1 MHILP
6 AIDLKHGK
14 CVRLRQGA
22 KDSATVYGD
31 DPRAMALRW
40 RDEGATILHL
50 VNLDGAFDDADAE
63 NLRAAEQIVTALDI
77 PVQFGGGVRTAAQAA
92 TLFDLGMARV
102 ILGTVAVEKPELVG
116 ELVARYGAARIVVGI
131 DARDGNVLTHG
142 WETDTAQPVIET
154 ARAMAALGV
163 ERIIYTD
170 VSRDGMLIG
179 VNVEST
185 AELARESGLKIIASG
200 GIGSLDDIRAL
211 RAVADAG
218 IEGCIVGKALYE
230 ARFTLGEAMAV

>member
-1 MHILP
+1 MQILP

-31 DPRAMALRW
+31 DPQAIALRW
-40 RDEGATILHL
+40 HDEGATILHL

-92 TLFDLGMARV
+92 TLFDLGVARV

-116 ELVARYGAARIVVGI
+116 ELVAKYGAAGI
-131 DARDGNVLTHG
+131 DARDGRVLTHG

-170 VSRDGMLIG
+170 VSRDGMLTG

-230 ARFTLGEAMAV
+230 ARFTLGEAMAKSLES